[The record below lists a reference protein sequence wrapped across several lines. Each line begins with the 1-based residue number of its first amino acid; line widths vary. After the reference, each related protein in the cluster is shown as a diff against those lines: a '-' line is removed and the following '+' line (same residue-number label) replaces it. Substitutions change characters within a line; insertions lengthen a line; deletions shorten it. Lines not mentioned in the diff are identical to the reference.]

1 MNKVTKYVLI
11 GGVIVLIYAA
21 FDDIQRDGST
31 PAPSTA
37 ASTLNTP
44 AGLPLSSTPPEQ
56 QLLCDI
62 LREQGVAYRDATTL
76 QRRSMREQR
85 KNRLESY
92 FQETNGVITG
102 LNCQGH
108 PAGSN
113 CKVEPNDAID
123 NPSMSTVDWQNFIQQ
138 ELFSVA
144 DQQPTHGDDGLYLDN
159 RILVS
164 NRHVL
169 GHIKADSWLVEVDSV
184 TPALFGQAGAQL
196 RLNLCS
202 TPAGYTQDQVTGEQK
217 PRHNFWVVIT
227 PLLRTPMIWD
237 TDPVN
242 HFATIVPLKA
252 SDQLIVSG
260 RLLINTPQLSYEFD
274 GAYNAS
280 PDFLEIGNLT
290 GSGVMTSPQIE
301 FILDDIRTY

>member
-1 MNKVTKYVLI
+1 MNKVTKYVLV
-11 GGVIVLIYAA
+11 GGVIVLSYAA

-44 AGLPLSSTPPEQ
+44 APEQ
-56 QLLCDI
+56 QLLCNI

-202 TPAGYTQDQVTGEQK
+202 TSQFVYIQDQVTGEQK
-217 PRHNFWVVIT
+217 PRYNFYSGSVR

-290 GSGVMTSPQIE
+290 GSGAMTSPQIE